1 MEIIYDKALRE
12 KVDERFGFMDIIPSA
27 MSVIDIESGVLVKC
41 NTVMASL
48 LRLNKSKC
56 YSVKELVK
64 ATDISFDKI
73 LSDYDFVKPI
83 LVVAKTTK
91 GKLVSLSTSLSKFEI
106 DNKSFF
112 LCSHKDILKNISSEK
127 YKIEDS
133 FADDESD
140 INTIKKVF
148 ENLPLFACVFS
159 STKKQILFSNSTFK
173 NIFGEGSSTKK
184 IDEIFSNVDEL
195 TTRKKSDKA
204 PNTFEFE
211 IIIGSKWFKISSSD
225 IHWDKTHHAVLLL
238 GADVTKTKRVE
249 DKLLFMAT
257 TDSMTNILNRQAG
270 IDYVNDYI
278 KSVNKEKV
286 PFTVSY
292 IDVNSLKKVNDT
304 YGLIEGD
311 NYIMSVVNIIRAAIR
326 QTDIFC
332 RMGGDEFLIIF
343 PKCEYDVVSN
353 IMGTIVN
360 KLEAFSTTQK
370 DYTCSIAYG
379 ILEVNTESELNLNSV
394 LSKVEEKMFVMK
406 NEFKQSEK

>member
-1 MEIIYDKALRE
+1 MEIIYDKALKE
-12 KVDERFGFMDIIPSA
+12 KVDERFSFMDIIPSA

-41 NTVMASL
+41 NSIMASV
-48 LRLNKSKC
+48 LRINKNKC
-56 YSVKELVK
+56 YNVKDLVK

-73 LSDYDFVKPI
+73 LSDYDFIKPI
-83 LVVAKTTK
+83 LVVAKSSK
-91 GKLVSLSTSLSKFEI
+91 GKLVTLSTSLSEFEI
-106 DNKSFF
+106 DNKRFF

-127 YKIEDS
+127 YKIDDS
-133 FADDESD
+133 FTDNESD

-159 STKKQILFSNSTFK
+159 STKKEILFSNSTFK
-173 NIFGEGSSTKK
+173 SIFGEGSSTKK

-195 TTRKKSDKA
+195 SARKKMDKA

-211 IIIGSKWFKISSSD
+211 IIIGSKWFKISSTD
-225 IHWDKTHHAVLLL
+225 IHWDKTDHAVLLL
-238 GADVTKTKRVE
+238 GADITKTKRLE
-249 DKLLFMAT
+249 DKILFMAT

-278 KSVNKEKV
+278 KSVNKEKI

-304 YGLIEGD
+304 YGFIEGD
-311 NYIMSVVNIIRAAIR
+311 NYIMSVVNIIRGAIR

-343 PKCEYDVVSN
+343 PKCAYDVVNN

-360 KLEAFSTTQK
+360 KLEAYSTTEM

-394 LSKVEEKMFVMK
+394 LGKVEEKMSIMK
-406 NEFKQSEK
+406 DEFKQNTK